1 MGQGLTLALIGVGL
15 GLCLAIA
22 LTGLLRSLL
31 YGVSAHDPL
40 TFVGVT
46 VFLVAVALIASFLP
60 ARRAMRIAPMEALRH
75 E

>member
-1 MGQGLTLALIGVGL
+1 LRLALVGVGL

-31 YGVSAHDPL
+31 YGVSAHDPI
-40 TFVGVT
+40 TFVSVT
-46 VFLVAVALIASFLP
+46 VFLIGVALVASFLP
-60 ARRAMRIAPMEALRH
+60 ARRAMKIAPMEALRY